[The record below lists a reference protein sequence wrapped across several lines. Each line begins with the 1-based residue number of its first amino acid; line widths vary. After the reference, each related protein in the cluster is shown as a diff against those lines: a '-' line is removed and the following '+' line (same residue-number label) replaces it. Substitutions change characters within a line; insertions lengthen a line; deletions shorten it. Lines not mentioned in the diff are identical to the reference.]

1 MTVPDHARM
10 IDVVFARQLYDGM
23 ADAARED
30 QLITLA
36 DGTIVDIRAAALG
49 EAQRLGALIA
59 EIVTPGLIDL
69 QINGAKDR
77 QFNVDPS
84 VETLEH
90 MAQGARAGGTAH
102 LLPTF
107 ITAPGR
113 DYQLAI
119 AAARH
124 AIERGVPG
132 ILGVH
137 LEGPFLSSA
146 RPGIHDPAAI
156 RPMDRTDIDALTAP
170 FPGPLVLTVAPEEI
184 EDSDLQGLCAAGV
197 LVFAGHSAATAAQ
210 IDHAHELGLRGAT
223 HLFNAMSQITPREP
237 GIVGAVL
244 ASPNLFA
251 GIIADGHHVAADNL
265 RIAAR
270 LMPERLCLVT
280 DAMLTLAGTKDR
292 FDLHGETIRLQEG
305 RLTNAHGRLA
315 GAHIAMNEA
324 VQRMAHLA
332 GLPLGRAIR
341 MATANPADAIH
352 HGHRLGRV
360 KPGHCA
366 SLSLFDASLNPTHVL
381 IAGVCYESA
390 GGRVAN

>member
-36 DGTIVDIRAAALG
+36 DGTIVDICTAALG

-77 QFNVDPS
+77 QFNFDHS

-113 DYQLAI
+113 DYQLAL

-137 LEGPFLSSA
+137 LEGPFLSPA

-184 EDSDLQGLCAAGV
+184 EDSDLQSLCTAGV
-197 LVFAGHSAATAAQ
+197 VVFAGHSASRASSA
-210 IDHAHELGLRGAT
+210 R
-223 HLFNAMSQITPREP
+223 SWPRRTCSP
-237 GIVGAVL
+237 
-244 ASPNLFA
+244 ASSP
-251 GIIADGHHVAADNL
+251 
-265 RIAAR
+265 
-270 LMPERLCLVT
+270 
-280 DAMLTLAGTKDR
+280 
-292 FDLHGETIRLQEG
+292 
-305 RLTNAHGRLA
+305 
-315 GAHIAMNEA
+315 
-324 VQRMAHLA
+324 
-332 GLPLGRAIR
+332 
-341 MATANPADAIH
+341 MATMWRPTTSRSRPA
-352 HGHRLGRV
+352 
-360 KPGHCA
+360 
-366 SLSLFDASLNPTHVL
+366 
-381 IAGVCYESA
+381 
-390 GGRVAN
+390 